1 MVGPLIEASVSLMIM
16 SLPSFLLLKPH
27 RCSRAPSYTKFYL
40 KSLNHRVQKFA
51 THRDSVNLDNRQS
64 PLSQSPLDT
73 GRNRSQLRLESIGP
87 FNLGTSQRA
96 LRGGE
101 GTKKWKELSTGGK
114 GSFSVHCPDAVLA
127 HAAFSHAYSFTY
139 EKFGHYS
146 YWCRPC
152 IAVNIYC
159 YFWNLLKQFS
169 DESLQGC
176 LWTHQ
181 TQPKSM
187 SLLLLICHCWQSAAA

>member
-16 SLPSFLLLKPH
+16 SLPNFLLLKPH
-27 RCSRAPSYTKFYL
+27 RCSRAPSYTNFYL

-64 PLSQSPLDT
+64 PLSQSPLDA

-101 GTKKWKELSTGGK
+101 GTKKWSELSTGGK
-114 GSFSVHCPDAVLA
+114 GSFSVHCPNTVLLMLHSA
-127 HAAFSHAYSFTY
+127 MRTASHT
-139 EKFGHYS
+139 K
-146 YWCRPC
+146 
-152 IAVNIYC
+152 
-159 YFWNLLKQFS
+159 NLAIILIGAG
-169 DESLQGC
+169 LA
-176 LWTHQ
+176 
-181 TQPKSM
+181 
-187 SLLLLICHCWQSAAA
+187 SLLIYTVTSEIYSSNSPTNLFKDACERIKRNQRACRCFY